1 MILFCISCK
10 LLTWN
15 KVSQER
21 AKEARNKESAL
32 SEEISP
38 SEET

>member
-1 MILFCISCK
+1 MTLFCISCK

-32 SEEISP
+32 SDEIHP
-38 SEET
+38 SEES

>member
-15 KVSQER
+15 KVYQER
-21 AKEARNKESAL
+21 AKEAGNKKGAL
-32 SEEISP
+32 SDEIIP
-38 SEET
+38 SEES